1 VDVSG
6 LLRSSP
12 SWFWQP
18 RRVQVTHSEVPPPSN
33 PANFVAVAS
42 ADHLHPIGSWLLSWA
57 LIGLPFLGLLFWS
70 DDWLRSQ
77 RSALSGKGWNFLA
90 ATISGSANG
99 VFLIPAVVGLGLW
112 FKRRSQR
119 RAARLLGAMLLAGL
133 VSGVAGTGLRSI
145 IGRTRPEVSVE
156 QGWFGPRKDGRWII
170 GRHAYASFP
179 SGHASIAAG
188 LGFMAFVWGARAGGL
203 GLAFA
208 LAVAWS
214 RFHLGAHRASDVW
227 AGLLVGGLMVAL
239 LWPSCWDWV
248 HRGKLPSWWPWSGW
262 LVEEIPHNHPVD
274 SRQV

>member
-1 VDVSG
+1 MHSTHP
-6 LLRSSP
+6 LNPRP
-12 SWFWQP
+12 SE
-18 RRVQVTHSEVPPPSN
+18 T
-33 PANFVAVAS
+33 ANFGSGA
-42 ADHLHPIGSWLLSWA
+42 ADHHQHPVGYWLLGWA
-57 LIGLPFLGLLFWS
+57 LIGLPFLGLLFWT

-77 RSALSGKGWNFLA
+77 RSVLSGKGWNLLA
-90 ATISGSANG
+90 ITISASANG
-99 VFLIPAVVGLGLW
+99 FVLIPAVVGLGVW
-112 FKRRSQR
+112 FKRSSQR
-119 RAARLLGAMLLAGL
+119 RAARVLGAMLLAGL

-227 AGLLVGGLMVAL
+227 AGLLVGALTVVL
-239 LWPSCWDWV
+239 LWPSCWAWV
-248 HRGKLPSWWPWSGW
+248 HRGKRPSWWPWSGW
-262 LVEEIPHNHPVD
+262 LSEETSHYGSISSLQSEARCP
-274 SRQV
+274 